1 MDLST
6 PYQSL
11 FPVVDSAALEV
22 LTRSTKPRTGREV
35 AKLAGRSQ
43 DATQRVLDR
52 LVDHGL
58 VLREDAGRA
67 RVYRLN
73 WDHVAAEPISL
84 LAELRPR
91 LFERLRGAFE
101 FWHPAPFHVSV
112 FGSAARGDGDVNSDI
127 DIFLVRP
134 GDVPEDDEEWRGH
147 VEALAD
153 FVFEWT
159 GNHAGIAEVGEDELE
174 RLRRERPAIVKSM
187 EADAVDISG
196 FPVRSV
202 LRRI

>member
-6 PYQSL
+6 PFQSM
-11 FPVVDSAALEV
+11 FPVVDSAVLGV

-52 LVDHGL
+52 FVGHGL
-58 VLREDAGRA
+58 VLQEDAGRA

-73 WDHVAAEPISL
+73 RDHVAAEPISQ

-91 LFERLRGAFE
+91 LFRCLRETFE
-101 FWHPAPFHVSV
+101 AWRPAPFHVSV
-112 FGSAARGDGDVNSDI
+112 FGSAARGDGDMNSDV

-134 GDVPEDDEEWRGH
+134 GDVPEDNEEWRRQ
-147 VEALAD
+147 VVTLAD
-153 FVFEWT
+153 QILGWT
-159 GNHAGIAEVGEDELE
+159 GNHAGIAEIGEDELE
-174 RLRRERPAIVKSM
+174 RLRKERPEILESIRS
-187 EADAVDISG
+187 DAVDISG
-196 FPVRSV
+196 SPARSL